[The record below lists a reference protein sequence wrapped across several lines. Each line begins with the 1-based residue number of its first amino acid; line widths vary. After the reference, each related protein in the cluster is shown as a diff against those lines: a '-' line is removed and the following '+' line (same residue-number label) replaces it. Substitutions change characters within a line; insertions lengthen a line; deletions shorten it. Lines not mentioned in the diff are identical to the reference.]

1 MWRTLTSVLVPTLCM
16 ILAAWPVGEQYT
28 IVFAAEMHE
37 EQIPA
42 PPILEGLGNLHH
54 AITTQSDHAQVYF
67 DQGLRLVY
75 AFNHA
80 EALRSFKEAA
90 RLDPRCGMAYWGQA
104 LALGPNINVAMSR
117 AQGSEAYAAIQRALA
132 LKSRATEKEDAY
144 IEALATRYSNDDP
157 NREALDSAYA
167 EAMERLAKRYPN
179 DPDAG
184 TLYAAALMETTPWDY
199 WTKDGQPRPAT
210 VKALSALEAILARHP
225 DHPGANHYYIHLVEA
240 SPNPERALASA
251 ERLGTLVP
259 GAGHITH
266 MPAHIFFRVGR
277 YADASDITARAIE
290 ADERYISQH
299 HPKGIYPLYYLH
311 NLRFLS
317 ASASMERRSAV
328 ALTAARKVAARV
340 PGQFVGNEIQ
350 LQDFLVTPL
359 YVLTRFGRWD
369 DILREPQPGK
379 ELMYARG
386 IRHYARGIAFTER
399 GELTQAAQELTQ
411 LEALAADPS
420 LKDVQVA
427 RNEAAHLLTLA
438 ARVLSGE
445 LAAQRGDKAT
455 AIRLLKDAVRLQDEL
470 HYFEPPAWYYPVR
483 HSLAAALLTA
493 GRALEAEAV
502 YREDL
507 KQYPENGWSL
517 FGLSKSLS
525 VQGKTHEAGEI
536 EQRFHKAWSR
546 ADVTI
551 AEMVL
556 TARES

>member
-1 MWRTLTSVLVPTLCM
+1 MWRTFTSLLFPALCTVLGPWHL
-16 ILAAWPVGEQYT
+16 GEQNT
-28 IVFAAEMHE
+28 IVFAAETHE
-37 EQIPA
+37 GWIPA
-42 PPILEGLGNLHH
+42 APVLEGLGNLHH
-54 AITTQSDHAQVYF
+54 ATTTQSDKAQMYF

-80 EALRSFKEAA
+80 EALRSFKEAT
-90 RLDPRCGMAYWGQA
+90 RLDPSCAMAYWGQA

-117 AQGSEAYAAIQRALA
+117 AQGTEAYAAIQRALA
-132 LKSRATEKEDAY
+132 LKSRATEKEGAY
-144 IEALATRYSNDDP
+144 IEALATRYSHHNP
-157 NREALDSAYA
+157 VKREALDAAYA
-167 EAMERLAKRYPN
+167 EAMERLAKRYPD

-184 TLYAAALMETTPWDY
+184 TLYAAAVMETRPWAY

-210 VKALSALEAILARHP
+210 VKALSALETILARHP

-251 ERLGTLVP
+251 ERLATLMP

-277 YADASDITARAIE
+277 YADASDVTARAIE

-317 ASASMERRSAV
+317 ASASMEGRSAV
-328 ALTAARKVAARV
+328 ALAAARKVAAQV

-386 IRHYARGIAFTER
+386 IWHYARGTAFTAR
-399 GELTQAAQELTQ
+399 GEVAQAAQELAQ
-411 LEALAADPS
+411 LEALVADPF

-427 RNEAAHLLTLA
+427 RNGSADLLTLA
-438 ARVLSGE
+438 ARVLAGE

-483 HSLAAALLTA
+483 HSASAVRLPGSRLYRLDDSRVDNMVAQLAYLLTIR
-493 GRALEAEAV
+493 GVVPLRRRPL
-502 YREDL
+502 L
-507 KQYPENGWSL
+507 L
-517 FGLSKSLS
+517 
-525 VQGKTHEAGEI
+525 
-536 EQRFHKAWSR
+536 
-546 ADVTI
+546 
-551 AEMVL
+551 
-556 TARES
+556 